1 MPNSL
6 PFPLRV
12 VAGLLATGVETIR
25 RLPAD
30 LPGMGVEVAGA
41 VTKAALQVRQRLTEL
56 AIRGDELLDSGREP
70 QEHPAWA
77 RFDDD
82 DAAGDD
88 AAGNVTIDDEPDDEG
103 TATAGSGPA
112 APAVTVPAGTT
123 AEPLPLAGYDA
134 MTVAQVRGHLRT
146 LTVDD
151 LRQLLRHEESSGD
164 RPPYLTML
172 RNRITTL
179 EHR

>member
-41 VTKAALQVRQRLTEL
+41 VTKAALQVRQQLTEL
-56 AIRGDELLDSGREP
+56 AIRGDELLDAGREP
-70 QEHPAWA
+70 EEHPAWA

-82 DAAGDD
+82 PIDDD
-88 AAGNVTIDDEPDDEG
+88 AAEPACA
-103 TATAGSGPA
+103 AT
-112 APAVTVPAGTT
+112 
-123 AEPLPLAGYDA
+123 ELLPLPGYDA

-151 LRQLLRHEESSGD
+151 LQQLLQHEESNAD
-164 RPPYLTML
+164 RPPFLTML